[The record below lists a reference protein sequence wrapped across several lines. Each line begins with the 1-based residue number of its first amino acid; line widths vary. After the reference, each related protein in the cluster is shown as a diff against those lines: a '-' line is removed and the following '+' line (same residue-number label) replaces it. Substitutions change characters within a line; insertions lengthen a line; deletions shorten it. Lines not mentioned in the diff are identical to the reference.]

1 MALPLGNS
9 IPNTPPF
16 IVYIP
21 LPFSPAS
28 LADSAV
34 VIIYVLLSVDQS
46 VGACFFHTRQLTH
59 THTHTLARLTYFT
72 IEWISRA
79 SCFQLPP
86 PPYHPLRWCVVS
98 ATVFCSKLVAVCE
111 CVGLLFPLVFHR
123 FPPLSSASTVPGSMY
138 FRFVV
143 KRALRV
149 AASPAPSLSL
159 YFCAC
164 VCLLL
169 RELMVKGCVWF
180 CYFRSVLACVCVC
193 RPQISAEWSGICW
206 RGLKPSARRKLLTS
220 GMLKSDRTSS
230 KDFPVVRS

>member
-1 MALPLGNS
+1 MFCYPLTRALAL
-9 IPNTPPF
+9 
-16 IVYIP
+16 V
-21 LPFSPAS
+21 FSTLAS
-28 LADSAV
+28 S
-34 VIIYVLLSVDQS
+34 
-46 VGACFFHTRQLTH
+46 H

-86 PPYHPLRWCVVS
+86 TPSHPLRWCVVS

-123 FPPLSSASTVPGSMY
+123 FPTLSSASTVPGSMY

-230 KDFPVVRS
+230 EDFPVVRS